1 MENEINNVHKQFFS
15 SKFAEQTL
23 NSINECISIT
33 DMQDYII
40 FVNNAFLQTYGF
52 TKEEII
58 GQNIALI
65 RSNKNNPEITKQ
77 ILPCTLQGGWEGRIY
92 NKRKDGTEFLISL
105 RSGIV
110 RDDEGNPIALVG
122 SALDLTNTIKAEEK
136 LQEAQDRYRSL
147 FNDIK
152 DVVYESTPDGKLVD
166 INQTGIELFGYK
178 TKEETLNIDVAKDL
192 YVFPEDRDRFKSLVE
207 TRGYVK
213 NYEIL
218 IKRKDNEHVVVLET
232 AYAYKNKDGQVISYR
247 GILRDITDVKRTEQQ
262 LKNYVKELA
271 KVNKQL
277 LESEEELRNI
287 NIAKDKLFSII
298 AHDLRSP
305 FTALIGFSDYLVEDL
320 EDLQPKEI
328 RMFAGRINDSAKNV
342 YNLLENLLEWS
353 RIESGRINPDFEEFE
368 INTVIESSV
377 SLLKGNAFNKKI
389 EIINNVDP
397 GLYIIAD
404 KNMISS
410 VIRNL
415 ISNAIKFTYPEKQI
429 IIASEINDKYVAV
442 SVTDEGVGMEGHI
455 LENLFNS
462 NAHQTTLGTSNEK
475 GSGLGLVICKELVE
489 KNGGRITVR
498 SAPKAG
504 STFTINLLKAKTLF
518 N

>member
-1 MENEINNVHKQFFS
+1 MENKQNDIQEHFFS

-40 FVNNAFLQTYGF
+40 FANSAFLKTYGF
-52 TKEEII
+52 KQEELI
-58 GQNIALI
+58 GQNISII
-65 RSNKNNPEITKQ
+65 RSNKNNTEIAKQ
-77 ILPCTLQGGWEGRIY
+77 ILPSTLQGSWEGRIY

-105 RSGIV
+105 RTGIV

-122 SALDLTNTIKAEEK
+122 SALDLTETIKAEEK

-166 INQTGIELFGYK
+166 INQSGIELFGYK
-178 TKEETLNIDVAKDL
+178 NKDEALNIDVAKDL
-192 YVFPEDRDRFKSLVE
+192 YVFPEDRDRFKALVE
-207 TRGYVK
+207 TKGYVK

-218 IKRKDNEHVVVLET
+218 IKRKDGEHVVVLET
-232 AYAYKNKDGQVISYR
+232 AYAHKGADDKVVSYR

-262 LKNYVKELA
+262 LKNYVRELA

-277 LESEEELRNI
+277 LESEEELRSI
-287 NIAKDKLFSII
+287 NMAKDKLFSII

-320 EDLQPKEI
+320 EDLEQKEI

-368 INTVIESSV
+368 INAIIESSI
-377 SLLKGNAFNKKI
+377 SLLRGNALNKKI
-389 EIINNVDP
+389 EIINSIEP
-397 GLYIIAD
+397 GLYVIAD

-410 VIRNL
+410 IVRNL
-415 ISNAIKFTYPEKQI
+415 ISNAIKFTYSEKQI
-429 IIASEINDKYVAV
+429 IISSETSDKYVAI
-442 SVTDEGVGMEGHI
+442 SVTDEGVGMEGHV
-455 LENLFNS
+455 LEKLFNS
-462 NAHQTTLGTSNEK
+462 DIHHTTLGTSNEK

-489 KNGGRITVR
+489 KNGGRISVR
-498 SAPKAG
+498 SAPEAG
-504 STFTINLLKAKTLF
+504 STFTINLLKAKTLL